1 MPAAISRRGAV
12 IILASTVLGA
22 FCLIWC
28 AQHEADPSFRASLQ
42 LGQYE
47 GRSGVVLQQSE
58 YDCARA
64 VFLNL
69 YNDPRSAARVIQ
81 KYEYTLRAGNKK
93 VKQVAVT
100 DSIPMARSPPSTEKR
115 MALSG
120 KLCEIKIP
128 AAAHNHRND
137 ERPVVMKHFIII
149 NDDLRIGKPSSRARL
164 PRSCACPTI
173 TDAIIKGKLITPIA
187 LSKPSIP

>member
-69 YNDPRSAARVIQ
+69 YNDPRSAAKIRIVPG
-81 KYEYTLRAGNKK
+81 KGT
-93 VKQVAVT
+93 
-100 DSIPMARSPPSTEKR
+100 SMA
-115 MALSG
+115 
-120 KLCEIKIP
+120 
-128 AAAHNHRND
+128 
-137 ERPVVMKHFIII
+137 
-149 NDDLRIGKPSSRARL
+149 DLL
-164 PRSCACPTI
+164 
-173 TDAIIKGKLITPIA
+173 IA
-187 LSKPSIP
+187 LNKEARAQPRWRFGHGIALAGQAVPFIALMRWSHYVIISKISPHSVTTIDPAIGRVRYNRTVFNLLWSGFELYRKLPTRGRAPT